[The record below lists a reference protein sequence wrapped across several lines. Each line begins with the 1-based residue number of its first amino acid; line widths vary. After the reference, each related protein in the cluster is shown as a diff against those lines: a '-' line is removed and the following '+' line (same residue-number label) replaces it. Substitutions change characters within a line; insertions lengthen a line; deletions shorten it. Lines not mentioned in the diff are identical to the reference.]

1 MRAELK
7 RLNTRGRLRLSV
19 ALAAVIAVIALGMP
33 ASAQSTAQSA
43 QSLLPSSFAGWTQSN
58 SRAFS
63 PQAGI
68 AATAASDY
76 GFSSGI
82 QATYAHGSDQISVTL
97 YQMKDAS
104 GGYGEYTLLRTPGM
118 LQGDLAQYCA
128 ISGDHALVLV
138 GNIVMDIHGRE
149 LPGKSAELRSLVGVV
164 APHAQQTALPSLLG
178 ELPEKG
184 LIARTEHYIVGP
196 SVLNQFFPVPM
207 GDSLGFAN
215 GAEAELAKYRVSG
228 SEVTL
233 LIVDYPTPQ
242 SAAAHLNALQK
253 QFNIVTDVQA
263 ADAKVAGAKA
273 TGARA
278 VAVTEDST
286 NSKRAEGPTLYENRT
301 LTSLFFLA
309 GARSEKEAA
318 LLLGHLESG
327 EVLTLN
333 SPTFSLTQPNIGT
346 IVVGTIVG
354 TGIICLFALISGLA
368 FGGFRM
374 AVKTVLPGKVFD
386 RSNELDI
393 LQLGLSSKPIKSEDF
408 YGSPRM
414 S

>member
-1 MRAELK
+1 MRC
-7 RLNTRGRLRLSV
+7 RLCLSA
-19 ALAAVIAVIALGMP
+19 ALAMVLAVLALGLP
-33 ASAQSTAQSA
+33 AAGQSSA

-58 SRAFS
+58 NSAFS

-76 GFSSGI
+76 GFSSGT
-82 QATYAHGSDQISVTL
+82 QATYSHGSDQINVTL
-97 YQMKDAS
+97 YKTKDAS
-104 GGYGEYTLLRTPGM
+104 GGYGEYTLLRTPDM

-138 GNIVMDIHGRE
+138 GNIVMDIHGEE
-149 LPGKSAELRSLVGVV
+149 LPGKSAQLRSLVAAV
-164 APHAQQTALPSLLG
+164 APHAEQTALPSLLS

-184 LIARTEHYIVGP
+184 LILSTEHYIVGP
-196 SVLNQFFPVPM
+196 AVLNQFFPVPM

-215 GAEAELAKYRVSG
+215 GAEAELAKYRVRG
-228 SEVTL
+228 REVTL

-242 SAAAHLNALQK
+242 SAAAHLKALQK
-253 QFNIVTDVQA
+253 QFSIVTDVRA
-263 ADAKVAGAKA
+263 TDVKAAGAKSTEA
-273 TGARA
+273 KAAA
-278 VAVTEDST
+278 VVEDNADLERT
-286 NSKRAEGPTLYENRT
+286 SKPTLYENRT
-301 LTSLFFLA
+301 LTSLFFLS

-318 LLLGHLESG
+318 VLLGHLESG

-333 SPTFSLTQPNIGT
+333 SPTFSLTQPSIGT

-368 FGGFRM
+368 FGGIRM

>member
-1 MRAELK
+1 MVAA
-7 RLNTRGRLRLSV
+7 
-19 ALAAVIAVIALGMP
+19 ALAILVLGLP
-33 ASAQSTAQSA
+33 AGAQSTA
-43 QSLLPSSFAGWTQSN
+43 QSLLPSSFAGWNQSN
-58 SRAFS
+58 TSAVL

-68 AATAASDY
+68 AASAAADY
-76 GFSSGI
+76 GFSSGT
-82 QATYAHGSDQISVTL
+82 QATYTHGSSQISVAL
-97 YQMKDAS
+97 YKMKDAS
-104 GGYGEYTLLRTPGM
+104 GAYGEYTLLRTPDM
-118 LQGDLAQYCA
+118 LQGDLAEYCA
-128 ISGDHALVLV
+128 VSGDHALALV
-138 GNIVMDIHGRE
+138 GNLVVDIHGQE
-149 LPGKSAELRSLVGVV
+149 LPARSADLRSLVAAV
-164 APHAQQTALPSLLG
+164 APHAEQAALPPLLS

-184 LIARTEHYIVGP
+184 LIPRTEHYILGP
-196 SVLNQFFPVPM
+196 AVLNQFFPVPM
-207 GDSLGFAN
+207 GDSLGFGN
-215 GAEAELAKYRVSG
+215 GAEAELAKYRVNG
-228 SEVTL
+228 RDVTL

-242 SAAAHLNALQK
+242 SAAGHLKVLQK
-253 QFNIVTDVQA
+253 QFDIVTDVKA
-263 ADAKVAGAKA
+263 TDPKTAGAKA
-273 TGARA
+273 LDLKEKEPASAKQKNG
-278 VAVTEDST
+278 
-286 NSKRAEGPTLYENRT
+286 GPTLYENRT

-309 GARSEKEAA
+309 GARSEKDAA
-318 LLLGHLESG
+318 VVLGHLESG

-333 SPTFSLTQPNIGT
+333 SPTFSLTQPNIGA